1 MSPADPTSSCRT
13 CCLLDLPGDILSQIS
28 SYLPLPELFAFL
40 SLHPRLLTLCKTH
53 LTPLPQAIR
62 QVVNEG
68 SPYPPIL
75 AALPSLRLFL
85 PDDGGRMFIDVL
97 VKCPPRWIL
106 ERFEMGRWRDTIWKE
121 SFERR
126 FLPSWKRYK
135 KEEDTWRAIFLRTL
149 RNLEHRNTGCSHEE
163 RWTHWITLH
172 RQGFASINRHDSRTF
187 NPQNV
192 HNELKSQNNLA
203 TQPTEVRV
211 VLHLQ
216 DVRIIALGVLWDK
229 PSLFV
234 NKNAHLLLHPPLLR
248 HQKEDWTS
256 SISRSGQSTQ
266 PESTPPGSSSFVDPM
281 QGIGAVHSPSLFPM
295 IVQDTQRS
303 YAIPNSEAYNLSIS
317 PASATPFSNLRP
329 RIRRFSIGN
338 ERKFGRRAS
347 DTGRHPWV
355 FGRDR
360 SASSSSALVRPTI
373 SRQPQSESSFTGDF
387 LSSQEANSTSSSLI
401 QPSQPSFRP
410 SLLPQNPNLKPFM
423 PILHPQPASSHAL
436 YPNYT
441 PFPFHPNRPL
451 SDLPEERS
459 DEAIIDRRILHP
471 EVEDDANHFHGLRD
485 GVLEEEN
492 DWNEWDPI
500 ARVRKRWV
508 GPMLLVAQLHP
519 CGRKVARPIG
529 ARETSDVEGNNVD
542 LGPDGMYVSLGFED
556 LNAIMGWV
564 ELKGGGGNN
573 AEALRNGLGFG

>member
-135 KEEDTWRAIFLRTL
+135 KEEDTWRAVFLR
-149 RNLEHRNTGCSHEE
+149 
-163 RWTHWITLH
+163 
-172 RQGFASINRHDSRTF
+172 
-187 NPQNV
+187 
-192 HNELKSQNNLA
+192 SQNNFA
-203 TQPTEVRV
+203 TQPTEVRA

-248 HQKEDWTS
+248 HQKEDWTW
-256 SISRSGQSTQ
+256 SISRPGKSTK
-266 PESTPPGSSSFVDPM
+266 PESTVPGGSSFVDPM

-360 SASSSSALVRPTI
+360 SASSSSALVGPTM

-387 LSSQEANSTSSSLI
+387 LSSQEGNSTPSSLI
-401 QPSQPSFRP
+401 QPSRPSFRP
-410 SLLPQNPNLKPFM
+410 SLLSQNPNLMPFM